1 MASFVFIAIILFSLI
16 VAFSAMR
23 GHNTSDLK
31 EYLVASRQFGGPLL
45 FFLAVGEIYSIGT
58 MIGFPGG
65 IYAKGPTYG
74 IWFLGY
80 ILLGYPLGY
89 FLNPLIWRAGQ
100 LYNALTLP
108 DLFKGHFNSR
118 ALELTVTITAII
130 FMIPWGQLQFTGL
143 IVALH
148 GLGWNLNPLALS
160 LIAAVLAFAYI
171 AASGIR
177 APAMVSII
185 KDLLLV
191 LALVVTGVAAASAGG
206 LSHIFQAASQHV
218 HSQMTPTQERFSMS
232 TIFFQS
238 LGFYLFPFAIPNLF
252 TARSEQTIRKA
263 QIFMPLYMLMY
274 PFLVVAAYFSLGQNL
289 HLSSPNQAF
298 MAAAVALLPHWL
310 LGMVAAGAA
319 LSGLVVLAGISL
331 AMGPLISRN
340 LLGHLPETRQRSGA
354 QIAIV
359 IYLALSIFFT
369 LVTPSL
375 MLTLVNTAYFGITQF
390 FPGVIAILFLRRINP
405 YAIIAGILVA
415 DVMAIAMVVGKVS
428 LAGWNIG
435 FVCLI
440 VNIVIVAVGSLISR
454 RVDSPVPVIYARLY
468 GALQK
473 G

>member
-1 MASFVFIAIILFSLI
+1 
-16 VAFSAMR
+16 
-23 GHNTSDLK
+23 
-31 EYLVASRQFGGPLL
+31 
-45 FFLAVGEIYSIGT
+45 
-58 MIGFPGG
+58 
-65 IYAKGPTYG
+65 
-74 IWFLGY
+74 
-80 ILLGYPLGY
+80 
-89 FLNPLIWRAGQ
+89 
-100 LYNALTLP
+100 
-108 DLFKGHFNSR
+108 
-118 ALELTVTITAII
+118 
-130 FMIPWGQLQFTGL
+130 
-143 IVALH
+143 
-148 GLGWNLNPLALS
+148 
-160 LIAAVLAFAYI
+160 
-171 AASGIR
+171 
-177 APAMVSII
+177 
-185 KDLLLV
+185 
-191 LALVVTGVAAASAGG
+191 
-206 LSHIFQAASQHV
+206 
-218 HSQMTPTQERFSMS
+218 MS

-454 RVDSPVPVIYARLY
+454 RVDSPVPVIYARLS

>member
-289 HLSSPNQAF
+289 HLSSPNQA
-298 MAAAVALLPHWL
+298 L
-310 LGMVAAGAA
+310 
-319 LSGLVVLAGISL
+319 
-331 AMGPLISRN
+331 
-340 LLGHLPETRQRSGA
+340 
-354 QIAIV
+354 
-359 IYLALSIFFT
+359 
-369 LVTPSL
+369 
-375 MLTLVNTAYFGITQF
+375 
-390 FPGVIAILFLRRINP
+390 
-405 YAIIAGILVA
+405 
-415 DVMAIAMVVGKVS
+415 
-428 LAGWNIG
+428 
-435 FVCLI
+435 
-440 VNIVIVAVGSLISR
+440 SLIH
-454 RVDSPVPVIYARLY
+454 I
-468 GALQK
+468 
-473 G
+473 